1 MRSDREI
8 WRRVLFWVLLASF
21 IGTGGELLLLEHTE
35 DFWQWLPLVLL
46 GLGSGALVLR
56 VLVPR
61 AWTIRLIRLLMGL
74 FLVTGSVGL
83 YLHYRGN
90 AEFELEMYPTL
101 AGLELFWE
109 ALKGATPTL
118 APAAM
123 VQFGFLGLAY
133 CFRHPLSRKPES
145 SQETAG

>member
-61 AWTIRLIRLLMGL
+61 TWTIRLIRLLMGL
-74 FLVTGSVGL
+74 FLVTGAVGL

-123 VQFGFLGLAY
+123 VQFGLLGLAY
-133 CFRHPLSRKPES
+133 CFRHPLSRRPES
-145 SQETAG
+145 NPETAG

>member
-61 AWTIRLIRLLMGL
+61 TWTIRLIRLLMGL
-74 FLVTGSVGL
+74 FLVTGAVGL

-123 VQFGFLGLAY
+123 TQFGLLGLAY

-145 SQETAG
+145 NDETAG